1 MVCSDGPCRLV
12 RAFAKITKIR
22 PELTLLRRD
31 VSGAQLRLQFRP
43 RSNFELS
50 HASEPTIVKCVAS
63 YNDILIY
70 YYEERAFYRRASPI
84 NHLIGVS
91 LIGVSL
97 IGVSLIGVSL
107 IGVSP
112 IGASLIDMLLTEAI
126 P

>member
-1 MVCSDGPCRLV
+1 M
-12 RAFAKITKIR
+12 
-22 PELTLLRRD
+22 
-31 VSGAQLRLQFRP
+31 
-43 RSNFELS
+43 
-50 HASEPTIVKCVAS
+50 PTIVKCVAS

-91 LIGVSL
+91 LIGVS
-97 IGVSLIGVSL
+97 S
-107 IGVSP
+107 